1 MVGTNQS
8 HSLGDNM
15 RFWVYD
21 GDDLMRKFARLEEA
35 VYFASLRGF
44 QIVKKPREKN
54 IIDLSQFEDALI

>member
-1 MVGTNQS
+1 
-8 HSLGDNM
+8 M
-15 RFWVYD
+15 RYWVYD
-21 GDDLMRKFARLEEA
+21 GDALMRKFARLEEA